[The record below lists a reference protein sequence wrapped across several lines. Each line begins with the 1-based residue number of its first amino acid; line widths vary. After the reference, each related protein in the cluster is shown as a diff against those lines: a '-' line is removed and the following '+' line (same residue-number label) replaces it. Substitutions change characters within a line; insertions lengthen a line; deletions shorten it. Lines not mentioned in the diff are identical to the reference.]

1 MLIAGG
7 ASIPLR
13 GSHTLTVNDFWRGQR
28 VEDNA
33 RSTWDRLAQRTREL
47 LREFILK
54 RCNPVTAEAPELVA
68 AAVLAS
74 PAMPQ

>member
-7 ASIPLR
+7 AKYTSPRIACIDGKRFLAWP
-13 GSHTLTVNDFWRGQR
+13 
-28 VEDNA
+28 
-33 RSTWDRLAQRTREL
+33 TWDRLIQKTREL

-68 AAVLAS
+68 AAALAS
-74 PAMPQ
+74 LAMPQ